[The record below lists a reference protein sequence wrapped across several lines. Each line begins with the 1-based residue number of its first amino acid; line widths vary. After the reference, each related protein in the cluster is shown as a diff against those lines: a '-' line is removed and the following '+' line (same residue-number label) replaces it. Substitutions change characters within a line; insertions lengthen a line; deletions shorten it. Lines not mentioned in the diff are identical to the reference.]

1 MVGAKNH
8 SLEIKKKII
17 QEYEKGGTL
26 GGIANQFSISK
37 ATVQSIVKKFN
48 DFGLIT
54 NLPKSGRKKILTPTD
69 ERNLIRKVQ
78 ANPRLTRKAIVND
91 FALAGKS
98 VSTSTVKRV
107 LNKNGFK
114 ARRPQKTPLHKKRH
128 LEARKKF
135 ATDHLEKPDTFWK
148 NVLWSDETKMELFG
162 HNDVKY
168 VWRQDGEAFNP
179 KNTVPT
185 VKHGGGNIMLWG
197 CFSSSGPGKLVRIH
211 GIMKKEDYCDILQQ
225 NLKPSAKELKLK
237 RGWLLQQDN
246 DP

>member
-98 VSTSTVKRV
+98 VSTSTLKRV
-107 LNKNGFK
+107 LNKTDLRQGVLEILHFTRK
-114 ARRPQKTPLHKKRH
+114 GTWKQGRSLPLIIWRSQTPFGRMFFGVMKPKWNCLVTMMLNTSGVKMVRH
-128 LEARKKF
+128 LILRILSPQSSMVVEISCSGA
-135 ATDHLEKPDTFWK
+135 ASHPVGLENLSGF
-148 NVLWSDETKMELFG
+148 ME
-162 HNDVKY
+162 
-168 VWRQDGEAFNP
+168 
-179 KNTVPT
+179 
-185 VKHGGGNIMLWG
+185 
-197 CFSSSGPGKLVRIH
+197 S
-211 GIMKKEDYCDILQQ
+211 
-225 NLKPSAKELKLK
+225 
-237 RGWLLQQDN
+237 
-246 DP
+246 